1 MVNVSEGPDGCMRA
15 TMQRFHKQRQRL
27 AANEAE
33 RTHEVDEAKGLADA
47 EAKNRSRK
55 RQAEQEAEMKRGASE
70 NL

>member
-1 MVNVSEGPDGCMRA
+1 
-15 TMQRFHKQRQRL
+15 MQRFHKQRQRL

-33 RTHEVDEAKGLADA
+33 RTREVDEAKGLADA

>member
-1 MVNVSEGPDGCMRA
+1 MNA
-15 TMQRFHKQRQRL
+15 NMQRFHKQRQRL
-27 AANEAE
+27 AENEAE
-33 RTHEVDEAKGLADA
+33 RTREVDEAKGLADA